1 MWPGNVHVRRIA
13 GEPHAGQAVLHDVE
27 RLDHHDTLAGSV
39 AHRTRSLRAARTCR
53 SAQMLVELKRP
64 RPMRAPARRGLFPH
78 LGKRFGEEYLP
89 VVLEREYPAR
99 FFGRTLS
106 D

>member
-1 MWPGNVHVRRIA
+1 
-13 GEPHAGQAVLHDVE
+13 
-27 RLDHHDTLAGSV
+27 
-39 AHRTRSLRAARTCR
+39 
-53 SAQMLVELKRP
+53 MLVELKRP